1 MKGDNNLL
9 LALALMERIRPQL
22 KDDKRE
28 QLTRE
33 NLITIQRLLAQVLA
47 RIGEGKIE
55 NVYILGNIISAS
67 DLIDTLLSSLDY
79 YETKR
84 VIADKILSSLEDM
97 YLEVGKYYVDRDFD
111 YTIKLDNILNRIV
124 DNCIRRGYYFGEEV

>member
-79 YETKR
+79 YETDSETKR

-111 YTIKLDNILNRIV
+111 YTIDRKSV
-124 DNCIRRGYYFGEEV
+124 V

>member
-79 YETKR
+79 YETDR